1 MTVSKIP
8 IRFLLT
14 LILVC
19 GQAFSYAAKP
29 SPSPIHCNAVK
40 TDSTLSSS
48 TSSLPRTAPANW
60 QVKVHK
66 TYPHRSNAFTQGLIY
81 YQEQLFESTG
91 HYGQSSISQINI
103 NSGETI
109 QHRALNESV
118 FGEGITIWNNELI
131 QLTWKSGQVYRYS
144 LPDLSLLQTQ
154 TISGE
159 GWGLTHNNQSL
170 ISSNGSAQLSFRDP
184 LSLAVQSTLDVTY
197 LGRPLKNL
205 NELEWVNGCILA
217 NIWQSPYIAIIDPSS
232 GQTTGIIDLGRIVAH
247 EQKTATSEVA
257 NGIAWLA
264 ESQRLLITGKYWQRI
279 YEIELLKT
287 PSSK

>member
-1 MTVSKIP
+1 MIFSTLPKG
-8 IRFLLT
+8 LALT
-14 LILVC
+14 LIIVC
-19 GQAFSYAAKP
+19 GQAFSYAAEP
-29 SPSPIHCNAVK
+29 ASSAIHCNAVK

-48 TSSLPRTAPANW
+48 LSSGPANW

-109 QHRALNESV
+109 QHRALNKNV

-144 LPDLSLLQTQ
+144 LPDFSLQQTQ
-154 TISGE
+154 TLSGE
-159 GWGLTHNNQSL
+159 GWGLTHNHESL

-232 GQTTGIIDLGRIVAH
+232 GQTTGLIDLGRIVAH

-287 PSSK
+287 PASK

>member
-1 MTVSKIP
+1 MNFSKSP
-8 IRFLLT
+8 TWLLLLT
-14 LILVC
+14 LIIVG
-19 GQAFSYAAKP
+19 GQSVAYAAEKP
-29 SPSPIHCNAVK
+29 SVAIHCDKANAGAPDK
-40 TDSTLSSS
+40 
-48 TSSLPRTAPANW
+48 TSSESIPINW

-217 NIWQSPYIAIIDPSS
+217 NIWQSTYIAIIDPSS
-232 GQTTGIIDLGRIVAH
+232 GQTTGLIDLGRIVAH

-279 YEIELLKT
+279 YEIELVKT
-287 PSSK
+287 PASK

>member
-8 IRFLLT
+8 TRFLLT

-40 TDSTLSSS
+40 TDSALSSS
-48 TSSLPRTAPANW
+48 SSLPRAAPANW
-60 QVKVHK
+60 QVKVHN
-66 TYPHRSNAFTQGLIY
+66 TYPHRSNAFTQGLFY
-81 YQEQLFESTG
+81 HQEQLFESTG

-103 NSGETI
+103 NSGEII
-109 QHRALNESV
+109 QQRALNKNV
-118 FGEGITIWNNELI
+118 FGEGITIWDNELI

-144 LPDLSLLQTQ
+144 LPDFSLLQTQ

-184 LSLAVQSTLDVTY
+184 ISLAVESTLNVTY

-217 NIWQSPYIAIIDPSS
+217 NIWQNHSIAIIDPSS
-232 GQTTGIIDLGRIVAH
+232 GQTTGLIDLSRIVAH
-247 EQKTATSEVA
+247 EQKTGTSEVA

-279 YEIELLKT
+279 YEIELVKT
-287 PSSK
+287 PASK

>member
-8 IRFLLT
+8 TRFLLT

-40 TDSTLSSS
+40 TDSALSSS
-48 TSSLPRTAPANW
+48 SSLPRTAPANW
-60 QVKVHK
+60 QVKVHN
-66 TYPHRSNAFTQGLIY
+66 TYPHRSNAFTQGLIVH
-81 YQEQLFESTG
+81 QEQLFESTG

-103 NSGETI
+103 NSGEII
-109 QHRALNESV
+109 QHRALNKNV

-144 LPDLSLLQTQ
+144 LPDFSLLQTQ

-184 LSLAVQSTLDVTY
+184 ISLAVESTLNVTY

-217 NIWQSPYIAIIDPSS
+217 NIWQNHSIAIIDPSS
-232 GQTTGIIDLGRIVAH
+232 GQTTGLIDLSRIVAH
-247 EQKTATSEVA
+247 EQKTGTSEVA

-279 YEIELLKT
+279 YEIELVKT
-287 PSSK
+287 PASK

>member
-8 IRFLLT
+8 TRFLLT

-40 TDSTLSSS
+40 TDSALSSS
-48 TSSLPRTAPANW
+48 SSLPRTAPANW
-60 QVKVHK
+60 QVKVHN
-66 TYPHRSNAFTQGLIY
+66 TYPHRSNAFTQGLIVHR
-81 YQEQLFESTG
+81 EQLFESTG

-103 NSGETI
+103 NSGEII
-109 QHRALNESV
+109 QQRALNKNV

-144 LPDLSLLQTQ
+144 LPDFSLLQTQ

-184 LSLAVQSTLDVTY
+184 ISLAVESTLNVTY

-217 NIWQSPYIAIIDPSS
+217 NIWQNHSIAIIDPSS
-232 GQTTGIIDLGRIVAH
+232 GQTTGLIDLSRIVAH
-247 EQKTATSEVA
+247 EQKTGTSEVA

-279 YEIELLKT
+279 YEIELVKT
-287 PSSK
+287 PASK

>member
-1 MTVSKIP
+1 MIFSTLPKG
-8 IRFLLT
+8 LALT
-14 LILVC
+14 LIIVS
-19 GQAFSYAAKP
+19 GQAFSYAAEP
-29 SPSPIHCNAVK
+29 ASSPIHCNAVK

-48 TSSLPRTAPANW
+48 LSSGPANW

-109 QHRALNESV
+109 QHRALNKNV

-144 LPDLSLLQTQ
+144 LPDFSLQQTQ
-154 TISGE
+154 TLSGE
-159 GWGLTHNNQSL
+159 GWGLTHNHESL

-232 GQTTGIIDLGRIVAH
+232 GQTTGLIDLGRIVAH

-287 PSSK
+287 PASK

>member
-8 IRFLLT
+8 TRFLLT

-48 TSSLPRTAPANW
+48 LSSGPANW

-184 LSLAVQSTLDVTY
+184 LSLAVQSTLNVTY

-217 NIWQSPYIAIIDPSS
+217 NIWQSTYIAIIDPSS
-232 GQTTGIIDLGRIVAH
+232 GQTTGLIDLGRIVAH

-279 YEIELLKT
+279 YEIELVKT
-287 PSSK
+287 PASK